1 MRAMV
6 MTSAGEPDVLE
17 LQEISKPAIQNE
29 REVLVKLKAA
39 GINPIDTKLRKRGT
53 FYTDKNPQVL
63 GCDGAG
69 VVEEIGSGVSKFK
82 AGDQVYF
89 CLGGLGG
96 PNGNYAEYAVVD
108 ERFIAKKPQSLSFA
122 EAAAAPL
129 VLITAWE
136 SLYDRARLQAG
147 QKVLIHGGAGGV
159 GHVAIQLA
167 KLQGAEVLT
176 TVGNSEK
183 VDFVKNLG
191 ADVAVIYKEV
201 DFVKATLDWTN
212 GEGVDVAFDTVGGAL
227 FFQTVP
233 AVKIY
238 GDLVTILDIES
249 QYGNLKEARMRN
261 LRLTQEIMLTPML
274 KNMVDALQDQ
284 AKILQQCARLID
296 EGKLKINLSKT
307 FPLEQAAEAHKLLE
321 AGSMTGKIA
330 LTID

>member
-6 MTSAGEPDVLE
+6 MISAGEPDVLQ
-17 LQEISKPAIQNE
+17 LQEVSKPAIGNE

-39 GINPIDTKLRKRGT
+39 GINPVDTKLRKKGT
-53 FYTDKNPQVL
+53 FYPDKNPQVL

-69 VVEEIGSGVSKFK
+69 VVEEIGSGVSKFQP
-82 AGDQVYF
+82 GDEVYF

-96 PNGNYAEYAVVD
+96 PKGNYAEYAVVD

-147 QKVLIHGGAGGV
+147 QKALIHGGAGGV

-176 TVGNSEK
+176 TVGTSEK
-183 VDFVKNLG
+183 AEFVRGLG
-191 ADVAVIYKEV
+191 ADVAVLYKEA

-238 GDLVTILDIES
+238 GDLVTILDIEP

-296 EGKLKINLSKT
+296 EGKLKINLSKA
-307 FPLEQAAEAHKLLE
+307 FALAEAAEAHKLLE
-321 AGSMTGKIA
+321 AGSMTGKIS
-330 LTID
+330 LVIE

>member
-1 MRAMV
+1 MRAIV
-6 MTSAGEPDVLE
+6 MTSAGEPDVLK
-17 LQEISKPAIQNE
+17 LQEISKPAIENE

-39 GINPIDTKLRKRGT
+39 GINPIDTKLRQRGT
-53 FYTDKNPQVL
+53 FYPDKNPQVL

-69 VVEEIGSGVSKFK
+69 VVEEVGAGVSKFK
-82 AGDQVYF
+82 VGDEVYF
-89 CLGGLGG
+89 CLGGMGG
-96 PNGNYAEYAVVD
+96 PKGNYAEYAVVD

-147 QKVLIHGGAGGV
+147 QKVLIQAGAGGV

-176 TVGNSEK
+176 TVGTSDK
-183 VDFVKNLG
+183 ADFVRGLG
-191 ADVAVIYKEV
+191 ADVTVLYKEV

-212 GEGVDVAFDTVGGAL
+212 GEGVDVGFDTVGGEV
-227 FFQTVP
+227 FYKTVP

-238 GDLVTILDIES
+238 GDLVTILEIES

-296 EGKLKINLSKT
+296 EGKLKINVSKM
-307 FPLEQAAEAHKLLE
+307 FALEDAAQAHKLLE
-321 AGSMTGKIA
+321 TGSMTGKIV
-330 LTID
+330 LMME